1 MARANWIDDDNHPDL
16 DEHVAQLEHFGAAI
30 ADGHVD
36 ADELARQEENLKAAM
51 RAVEGDLTDAQHAKV
66 TKLLAEV
73 AAYTVM
79 QMMHDLAQAKVQ
91 RAVKAPG
98 AGEG

>member
-16 DEHVAQLEHFGAAI
+16 DAHVGQLEHFASAI
-30 ADGHVD
+30 ADGQVD
-36 ADELARQEENLKAAM
+36 DAELAKQEENLKAAM
-51 RAVEGDLTDAQHAKV
+51 RDVESSLSDDQHAKV

-79 QMMHDLAQAKVQ
+79 QMMHDMAQAKVQ
-91 RAVKAPG
+91 RAVK
-98 AGEG
+98 

>member
-16 DEHVAQLEHFGAAI
+16 DAHVSQLEHFANAI

-36 ADELARQEENLKAAM
+36 ADELARQEENLKQAM
-51 RAVEGDLTDAQHAKV
+51 RAVEGELSDDQHAKV

-79 QMMHDLAQAKVQ
+79 QMMHDLAAAKVQ
-91 RAVKAPG
+91 AAIK
-98 AGEG
+98 

>member
-16 DEHVAQLEHFGAAI
+16 DAHVSQLEHFANSI
-30 ADGHVD
+30 ADGNVD

-51 RAVEGDLTDAQHAKV
+51 REVESELSDDQHAKV

-79 QMMHDLAQAKVQ
+79 QMMHDLAAAKVQ
-91 RAVKAPG
+91 AAIK
-98 AGEG
+98 

>member
-16 DEHVAQLEHFGAAI
+16 DAHVGQLEHFANAI
-30 ADGHVD
+30 GDGTVD
-36 ADELARQEENLKAAM
+36 ADELSKQEENLCAAM
-51 RAVEGDLTDAQHAKV
+51 RAVEAELNDEQHAKV
-66 TKLLAEV
+66 TKLLAEL

-91 RAVKAPG
+91 RAIK
-98 AGEG
+98 

>member
-16 DEHVAQLEHFGAAI
+16 DAHVSQLEHFASSI

-36 ADELARQEENLKAAM
+36 ADELARQEENLKNAM
-51 RAVEGDLTDAQHAKV
+51 RAVESELSDDQHAKV

-79 QMMHDLAQAKVQ
+79 QMMHDLAAAKVQ
-91 RAVKAPG
+91 AAIK
-98 AGEG
+98 